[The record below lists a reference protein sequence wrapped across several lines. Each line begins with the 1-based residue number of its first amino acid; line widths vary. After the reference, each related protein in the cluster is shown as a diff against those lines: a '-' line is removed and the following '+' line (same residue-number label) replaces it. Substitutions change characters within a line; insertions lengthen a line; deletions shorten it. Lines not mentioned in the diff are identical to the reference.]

1 MDTNKETTNNHLNKH
16 QHLEIGYNKII
27 DNNNVED
34 TQTGEE
40 IGIEEYVVD
49 ITNSIEH
56 MEDKIMVEAATNKT
70 PTMIVIHYNRGQ
82 QQYGQPHQPQNY
94 YDEPICYRCG
104 QPGHLARGCR
114 VILDHSKRGLNF
126 NRPSSRGRW

>member
-70 PTMIVIHYNRGQ
+70 PTMIVITTIEDSNSMGSHINHRTTMTSQ
-82 QQYGQPHQPQNY
+82 FATDVDSQ
-94 YDEPICYRCG
+94 DT
-104 QPGHLARGCR
+104 
-114 VILDHSKRGLNF
+114 
-126 NRPSSRGRW
+126 